1 MSIYHALFDLFERAI
16 EKSYGSEINNI
27 QTILSP
33 SKVADYQCNSVM
45 SILQA
50 LKAKKLNANPQEI
63 AKKICANLE
72 PNDLV
77 EKVEVAGPGFIN
89 IFLGKKFAQFE
100 LKNLILNGCKAPFLK
115 ENQRAKRAI
124 IDFSS
129 PNIAKEMHV
138 GHLR

>member
-1 MSIYHALFDLFERAI
+1 LFDLFERAI
-16 EKSYGSEINNI
+16 DKSYGDEVENI
-27 QTILSP
+27 QTILAP
-33 SKVADYQCNSVM
+33 SKIADYQCNSVM

-50 LKAKKLNANPQEI
+50 LKAKKLTANPIEI
-63 AKKICANLE
+63 AKKICNNLE
-72 PNDLV
+72 TNNIV

-89 IFLGKKFAQFE
+89 IYLAKTFAQLE
-100 LKNLILNGCKAPFLK
+100 MKNLILNGCKAPFLK

-124 IDFSS
+124 LDFSS

>member
-1 MSIYHALFDLFERAI
+1 
-16 EKSYGSEINNI
+16 
-27 QTILSP
+27 
-33 SKVADYQCNSVM
+33 M

-50 LKAKKLNANPQEI
+50 LKAKKLTANPIEI
-63 AKKICANLE
+63 AKKICNNLE
-72 PNDLV
+72 TNNIV

-89 IFLGKKFAQFE
+89 IYLAKTFAQLE
-100 LKNLILNGCKAPFLK
+100 MKNLISNGCKAPFLK

-124 IDFSS
+124 LDFSS